1 MLFTIVI
8 SKMFTFVIL
17 KKAAMNFEMIFQ
29 KNKVNSLHGRYITLY
44 DIEPLLKEWNT
55 NNQLNIVGYS
65 VEKRPIYSYRI
76 GNGKTKIFLWS
87 QMHGN
92 ESTTTKALFDFLNL
106 LQKDSELSRQLL
118 ESFTFYCLPMVNPD
132 GAFYYTRENANK
144 IDLNRD
150 AQNLTQPESI
160 VLRECFNSFK
170 PDYCYNLHDQRT
182 IFGVDDTGKP
192 ATVSFLAPAYN
203 NEREIN
209 EVRAKAIRLIVAM
222 NETLQEYIPN
232 QVGRFDDSFN
242 INCIGDTFQS
252 LNAPTILIEAG
263 HYHNDYEREQ
273 TRKYI
278 FITLLTGFVKFS
290 ENVIVNNKIEDYLN
304 IPQNKVAF
312 YDFVYKNIKIN
323 YDSNKIITNIAIQF
337 KEVLLNNKIN
347 FNAFIAKIGDLEGY
361 FGHFVFD
368 AQGAIYSDTNNNIPQ
383 INQKADFYLDNNLKI
398 SNGKID

>member
-1 MLFTIVI
+1 MD
-8 SKMFTFVIL
+8 
-17 KKAAMNFEMIFQ
+17 FEKIYQ
-29 KNKVNSLHGRYITLY
+29 ENNVQSLYGRYITLD
-44 DIEPLLKEWNT
+44 DIEPILKKWNT

-76 GNGKTKIFLWS
+76 GTGKTKIFLWS

-106 LQKDSELSRQLL
+106 LQKDSELSRRLL
-118 ESFTFYCLPMVNPD
+118 ESFTFYSLPMVNPD

-150 AQNLTQPESI
+150 AQNLTQPESK
-160 VLRECFNSFK
+160 VLRDCFTTFQ

-182 IFGVDDTGKP
+182 IFGVDDTEKP

-203 NEREIN
+203 EQREIN
-209 EVRAKAIRLIVAM
+209 VVRTKAIHLIVAM
-222 NETLQEYIPN
+222 NDTLQKYIPN

-252 LNAPTILIEAG
+252 LNVPTILIEAG
-263 HYHNDYEREQ
+263 HYPNDYEREQ

-278 FITLLTGFVKFS
+278 FITLLTGFVKFI
-290 ENVIVNNKIEDYLN
+290 ENVVVNNKIQDYLN
-304 IPQNKVAF
+304 IPQNKVTF
-312 YDFVYKNIKIN
+312 YDFVYKNVKIN

-361 FGHFVFD
+361 FGHFVYD
-368 AQGAIYSDTNNNIPQ
+368 ANEAKYSDDNGTTPQ
-383 INQKADFYLDNNLKI
+383 LDQKADFYLNDNIKI
-398 SNGKID
+398 SNGMIV